1 MTTTPKAGQGSP
13 PKASQVEPPKKRGG
27 RRPGAGRKA
36 AGEAPRVAN
45 LALKLTRAE
54 LAHLEA
60 LAHAEGVPVATWAY
74 RALRAA
80 LDAAGEAPPLDA

>member
-1 MTTTPKAGQGSP
+1 MTTTPKA
-13 PKASQVEPPKKRGG
+13 SQVGPPKKRGG

-36 AGEAPRVAN
+36 AGEAPRVAHVT
-45 LALKLTRAE
+45 AKLTRAE
-54 LAHLEA
+54 LERVEA
-60 LAHAEGVPVATWAY
+60 LAHAEGLPVATWAY

>member
-1 MTTTPKAGQGSP
+1 MTQPKTDQAGQLE
-13 PKASQVEPPKKRGG
+13 QPKKRGG

-36 AGEAPRVAN
+36 AGDAPRVEN

-80 LDAAGEAPPLDA
+80 LDAAGDGATSPA